1 MKQVNVIID
10 DFWWFFVW
18 FGRNMS
24 HECMIV
30 QPENL
35 TFIAQAVFVDD
46 KQVLLD
52 SLLSFKKESQLCK
65 I

>member
-1 MKQVNVIID
+1 
-10 DFWWFFVW
+10 
-18 FGRNMS
+18 MS